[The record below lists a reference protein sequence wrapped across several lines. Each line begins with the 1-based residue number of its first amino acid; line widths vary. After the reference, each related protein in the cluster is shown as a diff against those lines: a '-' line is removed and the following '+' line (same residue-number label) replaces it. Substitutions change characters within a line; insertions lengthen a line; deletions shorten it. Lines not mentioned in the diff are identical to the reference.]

1 VKILVLTPFPAVPGA
16 SGGGVAAF
24 NLIRNLALRHEV
36 VCLTYARAEERASLA
51 VLAPYCTEVIAVP
64 FPGDPDGSALGR
76 ALYLCRRVVNNC
88 LSFLTLTPALTWK
101 YRSSAM
107 GRALK
112 DAIAR
117 YRPDAVHI
125 CFAAMAHWVDA
136 CGTIP
141 AVMDTQDVATVS
153 GFRRAA
159 HARTALG
166 RAYHFVQW
174 LFWLRYEMR
183 YYPRYGKVLTVTRQ
197 DAAALKLFRPELDI
211 YPDAIGIDV
220 VAGQP
225 ASAPT
230 ARIGFLGSF
239 AHQPN
244 VDAVTWFVK
253 SIFPDVRARCSTA
266 EFMIAGKQPP
276 ECVLAMDGVI
286 AVGFVD
292 DVAGFYGSVDVV
304 VAPLRHGGGIKIKVL
319 EAMAHAKAV
328 VTTSIGAEGIAE
340 AGEGVFLVAD
350 APAAFSD
357 AVVALLSDAERRAEL
372 GERAWRLIEE
382 RFSRQRLCDDLDAIY
397 RAMALHRQGE
407 ER

>member
-1 VKILVLTPFPAVPGA
+1 MKILVLTPFPAVPGA

-24 NLIRNLALRHEV
+24 NLIRNLAPRHEV
-36 VCLTYARAEERASLA
+36 VCLTYVRAEERASLT
-51 VLAPYCTEVIAVP
+51 VLAPYCSEVVAVP

-88 LSFLTLTPALTWK
+88 LSFLTLTPALAWK
-101 YRSSAM
+101 HKSNAM
-107 GRALK
+107 ERALK
-112 DAIAR
+112 KAIAR
-117 YRPDAVHI
+117 HRPDAVHI
-125 CFAAMAHWVDA
+125 CFAPMAHWVDA

-159 HARTALG
+159 RSGTVWG
-166 RAYHFVQW
+166 RAYYFIQW

-197 DAAALKLFRPELDI
+197 DAAALKVFRPELDI

-225 ASAPT
+225 APAPT

-244 VDAVTWFVK
+244 VDAVNWFVE
-253 SIFPDVRARCSTA
+253 SIFPDVRARWGTA
-266 EFMIAGKQPP
+266 QFVIAGKRPP
-276 ECVLAMDGVI
+276 ECALAVDGVS

-340 AGEGVFLVAD
+340 AGEGAFLVAD
-350 APAAFSD
+350 DPAAFSD
-357 AVVALLSDAERRAEL
+357 AVVALLSDPERRGRL
-372 GERAWRLIEE
+372 GEQARQLIEG
-382 RFSRQRLCDDLDAIY
+382 RFSRQRLCDDLDEIY
-397 RAMALHRQGE
+397 WTLCAMKK
-407 ER
+407 